1 MGDNYYP
8 SMVSVKERTVKGR
21 KYLYVSCS
29 TSYKGR
35 KIRFEKSLGP
45 SSKVRDDQRLI
56 DFHSTIIDMKCSIYR
71 AYMEAEMTEFD
82 HLPGFYAFYLA
93 MIRQG
98 YKNYL
103 AELYPDELEKYQEEF
118 DIRYVHNTN
127 AIEGN
132 TLTLR
137 ETALVLGDGIAPK
150 GKRLREIHEVENF
163 QRLLRYVRSYDRDI
177 SLDFIKKQHEMI
189 QRNIDDEN
197 AGTFRRIS
205 VHIKGADWEPPP
217 AMMIQDELNDLIEWY
232 GSNKDLIH
240 PFELAG
246 IFHHR
251 FVQIHPFIDGNGR
264 VARELLNF
272 ILQRYGYPPLIVP
285 VSERQDY
292 MDCLEKADNGDPEPL
307 VEFFAIQMIQDY
319 MKVIFSYKDQIGREL
334 GRITPD
340 EALELTQMM
349 LWFASL
355 IKEFQKDVPERARE
369 KLGGLLRDMI
379 LSDVGRMEDLGMITE
394 KSSGDIRD

>member
-1 MGDNYYP
+1 
-8 SMVSVKERTVKGR
+8 MVSVKERTVKGT

-45 SSKVRDDQRLI
+45 SSKVKDNLRLI
-56 DFHSTIIDMKCSIYR
+56 EFHSTIIRMKCSIYR
-71 AYMEAEMTEFD
+71 AYLEAKTSEFE
-82 HLPGFYAFYLA
+82 HLPQFYAFYLA

-98 YKNYL
+98 YHNYL
-103 AELYPDELEKYQEEF
+103 EDLYPDELEKYQDEF
-118 DIRYVHNTN
+118 DTRYVHNTN

-150 GKRLREIHEVENF
+150 GKMLREIHEVENY
-163 QRLLRYVRSYDRDI
+163 QRLLRFVRSYDRDI
-177 SLDFIKKQHEMI
+177 SMDFILKQHELI

-197 AGTFRRIS
+197 GGKLRRIP

-217 AMMIQDELNDLIEWY
+217 ALLVKDELKDLIEWY
-232 GSNKDLIH
+232 VDNRDDIH

-251 FVQIHPFIDGNGR
+251 FVQIHPFVDGNGR

-272 ILQRYGYPPLIVP
+272 ILRKNDYPPLIVP
-285 VSERQDY
+285 VSERQEY
-292 MDCLEKADNGDPEPL
+292 MDCLEKADGGDPEPL
-307 VEFFAIQMIQDY
+307 IEFFAIQIIQDY
-319 MKVIFSYKDQIGREL
+319 MKVIFSYKDHISREL
-334 GRITPD
+334 GRITP
-340 EALELTQMM
+340 EEGMELAGMM
-349 LWFASL
+349 LWFATL
-355 IKEFQKDVPERARE
+355 IREFQKDVPDRAQE
-369 KLGGLLRDMI
+369 KLGSVLRELI
-379 LSDVGRMEDLGMITE
+379 LSDVGKMKEMGLITE
-394 KSSGDIRD
+394 NSGADVRD

>member
-1 MGDNYYP
+1 
-8 SMVSVKERTVKGR
+8 MVSVKERTVKGR

-56 DFHSTIIDMKCSIYR
+56 DFHSTIIEMKCSIYR
-71 AYMEAEMTEFD
+71 AYMEAKVTEFD
-82 HLPGFYAFYLA
+82 HLPRFYAFYLA

-98 YKNYL
+98 YRNYL
-103 AELYPDELEKYQEEF
+103 EDLYPDELEKYQEEF
-118 DIRYVHNTN
+118 DVRYVHNTN

-163 QRLLRYVRSYDRDI
+163 QRLLRFVRSYNRDI
-177 SLDFIKKQHEMI
+177 TLDFMKKQHEMI

-205 VHIKGADWEPPP
+205 VLIKGADWEPPP
-217 AMMIQDELNDLIEWY
+217 ALIVEEELEDLINWY
-232 GSNKDLIH
+232 YENKDAIH
-240 PFELAG
+240 PFELSG

-272 ILQRYGYPPLIVP
+272 ILKSYRYPPLIVP

-292 MDCLEKADNGDPEPL
+292 MDCLEKADSGDPKPL
-307 VEFFAIQMIQDY
+307 IEFFAIQMIQDY
-319 MKVIFSYKDQIGREL
+319 MKVIFSYKDQISRDL
-334 GRITPD
+334 GKITP
-340 EALELTQMM
+340 EEGIELARMM

-355 IKEFQKDVPERARE
+355 IREFQDDVPVRARE
-369 KLGGLLRDMI
+369 KLGALIRDMI
-379 LSDVGRMEDLGMITE
+379 LNDVNKMKEMGMIAE
-394 KSSGDIRD
+394 KSGADVRD